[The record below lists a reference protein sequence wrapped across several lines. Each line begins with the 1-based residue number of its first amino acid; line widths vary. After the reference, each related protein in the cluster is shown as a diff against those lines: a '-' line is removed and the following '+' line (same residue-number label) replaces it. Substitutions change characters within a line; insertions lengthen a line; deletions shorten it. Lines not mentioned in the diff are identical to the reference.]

1 MNENLEIYNYL
12 NLTNRRLGK
21 LYKTTG
27 YNPLPK
33 NFSFTKDV
41 IKDRLY
47 LNQMPSEIS
56 FPDFLYEEKRSLKK
70 RFKLSLKRINQILKE
85 RKYENKMTPAF
96 AQMFESY
103 MLMRKEVT
111 SMILKDFSKFDFDEC
126 DAYTEICSINTI
138 FFDLLEEI
146 FDDEFN
152 FYEVSFDL
160 EYRYG
165 VYYAERLK
173 RINKKNKQEIE
184 KKLNENNL
192 LIQKNIQKLQKNE
205 LKNEK
210 ITEKLTKIKEI
221 DKFKS
226 QKQKK
231 DKEKQ

>member
-56 FPDFLYEEKRSLKK
+56 FPDFLYEEKRNLKK

-152 FYEVSFDL
+152 FYEISFDL

-165 VYYAERLK
+165 VYYEERLK
-173 RINKKNKQEIE
+173 RINKKNKQEIT

-192 LIQKNIQKLQKNE
+192 LIQKNIQKIQKNE

-210 ITEKLTKIKEI
+210 ITEKLAKIKEI

>member
-165 VYYAERLK
+165 VYYEERLK
-173 RINKKNKQEIE
+173 RINKKNKQEIT